1 MSIATISPI
10 NNQFALVQMGE
21 QERTIEMDQVAAMT
35 TALRNAEIT
44 VEIVL
49 KKNGFRIDSSAV
61 SELLEMAGLSSFQ
74 AAKATA
80 SGKITI

>member
-1 MSIATISPI
+1 MSNATISPI
-10 NNQFALVQMGE
+10 NNQFALVRMGE
-21 QERTIEMDQVAAMT
+21 QERTIEMDQVVAMT
-35 TALRNAEIT
+35 TALKNAEVT

-49 KKNGFRIDSSAV
+49 KANGFRIASSTVAD
-61 SELLEMAGLSSFQ
+61 LLDMAGLSSFQ